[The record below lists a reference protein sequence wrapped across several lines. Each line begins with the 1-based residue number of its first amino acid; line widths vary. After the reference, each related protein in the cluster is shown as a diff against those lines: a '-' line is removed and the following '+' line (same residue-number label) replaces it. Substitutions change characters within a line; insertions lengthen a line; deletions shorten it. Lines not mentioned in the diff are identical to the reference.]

1 MTLTQDSQLIN
12 GDEELSQEQ
21 MHDLLMNWALMSMDA
36 NPNTSVFNPLNF
48 DEAALDSRA
57 KID

>member
-36 NPNTSVFNPLNF
+36 NPNISVLNPLNF